1 MSNTFSRSKKESLKD
16 QIDKLDTIEHRQ
28 IHNIIKGYQ
37 PQTTKVQNGVLVS
50 TDTLNDECLQEIEK
64 YVSFC
69 LDQRKRIDEDTK
81 ARKTYERMNA

>member
-1 MSNTFSRSKKESLKD
+1 MSNTFSRSRKESLKD

-28 IHNIIKGYQ
+28 IYNIIKGYQ

>member
-28 IHNIIKGYQ
+28 IYNIIKGYQ

-50 TDTLNDECLQEIEK
+50 TDSLNDSCLQEIEK

>member
-28 IHNIIKGYQ
+28 IYNIIKGYQ

>member
-28 IHNIIKGYQ
+28 IYNIIKGYQ

-50 TDTLNDECLQEIEK
+50 TDTLNDLCLQEIEK

>member
-28 IHNIIKGYQ
+28 IYNIIKGYQ

-50 TDTLNDECLQEIEK
+50 TDTLNVECLQEIEK

>member
-28 IHNIIKGYQ
+28 IYNIIKGYQ

-69 LDQRKRIDEDTK
+69 LDQRKRIDDDTK

>member
-28 IHNIIKGYQ
+28 IYNIIKGYQ

-50 TDTLNDECLQEIEK
+50 TDTLNDLCLQEIEK

-81 ARKTYERMNA
+81 A

>member
-1 MSNTFSRSKKESLKD
+1 MLNTFSRSKKESLKD

-28 IHNIIKGYQ
+28 IYNIIKGYQ

-50 TDTLNDECLQEIEK
+50 TDTLNDSCLQEIEK

>member
-28 IHNIIKGYQ
+28 IYNIIKGYQ

-50 TDTLNDECLQEIEK
+50 TDTLNDSCLQEIEK

>member
-1 MSNTFSRSKKESLKD
+1 MLNTFSRSKKESLKD

-28 IHNIIKGYQ
+28 IYNIIKGYQ

-50 TDTLNDECLQEIEK
+50 TDTLNDACLQEIEK

-69 LDQRKRIDEDTK
+69 LDQRKRIEQDSK
-81 ARKTYERMNA
+81 ARRTYERMNV

>member
-28 IHNIIKGYQ
+28 IYNIIKGYQ

-81 ARKTYERMNA
+81 ARKTYERMNT